1 MGAYSAAEA
10 TPPYAT
16 LKGCESRY
24 LTRSH
29 GAHKLTVREENS
41 LFIQPVTQ
49 RNATLVALHHAAH
62 TTHTTHAASSA

>member
-16 LKGCESRY
+16 LKGCERVLDPLSRGTQANCKRKILY
-24 LTRSH
+24 
-29 GAHKLTVREENS
+29 
-41 LFIQPVTQ
+41 FIQLVTQ